1 MKKLLIA
8 LTFASFAASAHAQAG
23 LSDKQFI
30 AASRC
35 SAMAAS
41 ENLGKLDTTALEALL
56 QDQSAGR
63 KASVRI
69 SATSEMIAARRKAD
83 TADGAKKEKLLAERQ
98 SLCSGFLAST
108 HVAAQ

>member
-1 MKKLLIA
+1 MKKVLIA
-8 LTFASFAASAHAQAG
+8 LAAVSFAGAAHAQAA
-23 LSDKQFI
+23 LSDKQFV

-56 QDQSAGR
+56 RDQSADR
-63 KASVRI
+63 KASVRL

-83 TADGAKKEKLLAERQ
+83 TADGAKKTKLVAERQ
-98 SLCSGFLAST
+98 TLCAGFLTPAQT
-108 HVAAQ
+108 AAQ